1 MTVTYL
7 SRDDWG
13 AGPLTAGSAAPHRQF
28 VGLIIH
34 HTVMDYWG
42 DPVAYMRRLQKVRP
56 DLSNDVPYSFVIMPG
71 ATHDDCVVAEGRG
84 FGRTGAHT
92 VGYNSTA
99 YGVSFAGNFTDNP
112 PTRGMLEGVRW
123 IGRRLA
129 DPINALHTL
138 GHRDTGYGTACPGD
152 ATVPLLGF
160 LQPPFTEPD
169 IDEPEED
176 DMQLTDQTTNGWTVN
191 DALNWG
197 VEGINRIEAA
207 VARLEA
213 RLLALETGAGASAEA
228 VADELAARLRD

>member
-1 MTVTYL
+1 
-7 SRDDWG
+7 
-13 AGPLTAGSAAPHRQF
+13 
-28 VGLIIH
+28 
-34 HTVMDYWG
+34 
-42 DPVAYMRRLQKVRP
+42 MRRLQKVRP

-92 VGYNSTA
+92 VGHNSTG
-99 YGVSFAGNFTDNP
+99 YGIAFAGNFTDEP
-112 PTRGMLEGVRW
+112 PSHGMLEGVRW

-176 DMQLTDQTTNGWTVN
+176 DMQLTDKTIKNGQEWETVN
-191 DALNWG
+191 DILNWIIEG
-197 VEGINRIEAA
+197 VNRIEA
-207 VARLEA
+207 RLA
-213 RLLALETGAGASAEA
+213 TLEIGAAPSTNAI
-228 VADELAARLRD
+228 ADELAARLRD